1 MSPERHFELCSDLRR
16 TMVAYQTEL
25 NEFNMAVTIGVTD
38 ALPAIRYAVHERLD
52 IWLDAVV
59 SSYAVCRAEAEGSS
73 FK

>member
-25 NEFNMAVTIGVTD
+25 NEFNMAATAGFISR
-38 ALPAIRYAVHERLD
+38 LPVIRDAVHERLD

-59 SSYAVCRAEAEGSS
+59 SSYAICRAEAEKSES
-73 FK
+73 